1 MIYKNKKISYK
12 EKPNTNILS
21 YSRMIEEF
29 VANKRKKNGIR
40 KCDIYDKDLVRR
52 KYLKGSFSRVNKVL
66 YDLLKEEYLQDTINI
81 FIKNNVFLDKVKKI
95 ENNNEK
101 NIYDFHIPKT
111 HSFLANG
118 MINHNTT
125 LAKAIIN
132 ELGCDYLILNSS
144 DDRKIEV
151 VRDKVKQF
159 ALTQSSKEGKRRCIF
174 MDEFDGM
181 LKASQEA
188 LRNIM
193 ETYAKNVFFILT
205 CNNINKVIEPLQ
217 SRCVTIPFKY
227 PKKEE
232 IINYLKIICVEEE
245 LKHTDEGIKKIVELN
260 YPSIRNCVLGLQDLK
275 VEGKEIT
282 EENVHPVNE
291 VFEEMWDKLKEKDW
305 KTIKEV
311 VMSTAIDPRELNT
324 FFWIRF
330 LEEENLKGIQITC
343 RNEKDFASG
352 SDPKIIMVTSII
364 ELCK

>member
-1 MIYKNKKISYK
+1 MKPVNCIWTEKFRPRKVSEMVGDFRNKI
-12 EKPNTNILS
+12 
-21 YSRMIEEF
+21 M
-29 VANKRKKNGIR
+29 
-40 KCDIYDKDLVRR
+40 
-52 KYLKGSFSRVNKVL
+52 KYLEEPESIPHFLL
-66 YDLLKEEYLQDTINI
+66 YS
-81 FIKNNVFLDKVKKI
+81 
-95 ENNNEK
+95 
-101 NIYDFHIPKT
+101 KT
-111 HSFLANG
+111 PG
-118 MINHNTT
+118 TGKTT

-227 PKKEE
+227 PNKEE
-232 IINYLKIICVEEE
+232 IENYLKIICTEENLE
-245 LKHTDEGIKKIVELN
+245 YTDEGLKKVVELN
-260 YPSIRNCVLGLQDLK
+260 YPSIRNCVLTLQDLK
-275 VEGKEIT
+275 VEGKKIIPED
-282 EENVHPVNE
+282 VHPVNE
-291 VFEEMWDKLKEKDW
+291 VFEDMWNKLKEKDW
-305 KTIKEV
+305 KSIKQEV
-311 VMSTAIDPRELNT
+311 MATAIDPRELNT
-324 FFWIRF
+324 FFWLRF

-343 RNEKDFASG
+343 RNEKDFAFG
-352 SDPKIIMVTSII
+352 SDPKIVMVTSII